1 MTRRTPAAKAFTL
14 VELLVVIGIIALLI
28 GILLPTLNKAREAG
42 QRTVCLSSMRELG
55 NAYRIYAAQ
64 NKDQIPIGYMDEH
77 QFSYFVN
84 WRNGNGTKLSMM
96 GLLAVQKLTPN
107 PKVFYC
113 PTLIDDP
120 AWGYNTQ
127 SNRWPNFQD
136 WPNDPLFVPPLPSGP
151 QHTRIT
157 YNQRPVACWPS
168 ATKPTSDRNDYR
180 WWVPYQSSD
189 WDEPNEG
196 HPRHSVAKFGFPKM
210 SKLKNKA
217 IVTDLIIDRSYV
229 LRMHKNGINILYA
242 HGGATWY
249 DMAKWVRRPPVPAN
263 PQDPTV
269 TAWRSWSAVSGVAVV
284 YNDIFLN
291 EKVNPARGVWIELDK
306 LSR

>member
-1 MTRRTPAAKAFTL
+1 MTPRRAFTL

-42 QRTVCLSSMRELG
+42 QRTVCLSGLRELG

-64 NKDQIPIGYMDEH
+64 YKDQIPIGYMDQH

-84 WRNGNGTKLSMM
+84 WRNQNGTKVSMM
-96 GLLAVQKLTPN
+96 GLLAVTKLTPN

-120 AWGYNTQ
+120 RWGYNTAA
-127 SNRWPNFQD
+127 NRWPNFQD
-136 WPNDPLFVPPLPSGP
+136 WPNDPLFNPPLPSGP
-151 QHTRIT
+151 SHLQIT

-168 ATKPTSDRNDYR
+168 SSKPTSDPTDWRY
-180 WWVPYQSSD
+180 WTPYQSSD
-189 WDEPNEG
+189 WDEHWPT
-196 HPRHSVAKFGFPKM
+196 HTKHSPSKFGFPKM

-217 IVTDLIIDRSYV
+217 IVADLIIDRSYIAK
-229 LRMHKNGINILYA
+229 MHKTGINVLYA
-242 HGGATWY
+242 NGGATWY
-249 DMAKWVRRPPVPAN
+249 DMRKWVRRPPPPAN

-269 TAWRSWSAVSGVAVV
+269 TAWRNWSSISGIDVG
-284 YNDIFLN
+284 YNTYFL
-291 EKVNPARGVWIELDK
+291 EERSTVPGTPKGVWIELDK